1 MTAIAIILAII
12 ILLLLLPVGVDAAFV
27 GGAFSLSVKAGPLKL
42 RLLPAKP
49 KKKNKNPKPKKPR
62 KPKKPK
68 GEKDGEAKSRAK
80 LKLTLADIKEMAS
93 LALRALS
100 RLRRF
105 LSIDV
110 LMVHLSVAGDDP
122 YDTVRQYGAVNAA
135 LCALLPHLHRAFK
148 IKKQDI
154 QTTID
159 FAQDKISADVRFAAT
174 YRIWE
179 LMCIAFCALGSAI
192 AWLVRHR
199 KRTKAAA
206 VSAQA
211 KAKRKKTDAKEEKT
225 NKRAPSAAEEKKGS

>member
-159 FAQDKISADVRFAAT
+159 FALGADVHSLLCSWFGDSVAGQAQ
-174 YRIWE
+174 E
-179 LMCIAFCALGSAI
+179 AHEGCGSLGAG
-192 AWLVRHR
+192 
-199 KRTKAAA
+199 KGK
-206 VSAQA
+206 
-211 KAKRKKTDAKEEKT
+211 KEE
-225 NKRAPSAAEEKKGS
+225 N